1 MPIIEVEN
9 VSYVYCPGTPYEKK
23 AVDNVT
29 LSVNQG
35 EFLGIV
41 GTNGSGKSTL
51 VQHFNGLLAAT
62 SGQVSICGQDT
73 AHKQSRNELWR
84 KVGLVFQYP
93 EQQLFEDTVF
103 ADVAYGPR
111 NLGLDA
117 GEVAYRT
124 SRALARVGLDS
135 AVAELPPVCL
145 SGGLR
150 RRVAIASVLAMQPEI
165 LVLDEPTAGLD
176 PGGREI
182 VLQLIKKLQ
191 QEDHTTVVMISHSL
205 QDVITLAD
213 NIAVMEQGKLI
224 MHGHPREVLAQSG
237 LRKVA
242 GIILPDFLQV
252 IFSLAARGK
261 AVNTGITTLEEA
273 EAEIVKILG
282 G

>member
-1 MPIIEVEN
+1 MPIIEVKN
-9 VSYVYCPGTPYEKK
+9 VDYVYCPGTPYEKK

-29 LSVNQG
+29 LSVSQG

-41 GTNGSGKSTL
+41 GANGSGKSTL

-117 GEVAYRT
+117 GEVAHRT
-124 SRALARVGLDS
+124 SRALAKVGLDS
-135 AVAELPPVCL
+135 AVAGLPSVCL

-176 PGGREI
+176 PGGREV

-213 NIAVMEQGKLI
+213 NIAVLEQGKLI
-224 MHGHPREVLAQSG
+224 LYGHPREVLAQSG

-252 IFSLAARGK
+252 IFALAARGK
-261 AVNTGITTLEEA
+261 SVNTGITTLEEA
-273 EAEIVKILG
+273 EAEIVKVLG